1 MSYPLFKVI
10 HLLGVFAILTSMGGL
25 IVLGTADEETRSRWR
40 KLAGLTSGIG
50 LLLTLMG
57 GFGLLGILKISFVW
71 PGWVFSKMVI
81 WLILGGSVSMALRLP
96 QLSMPLWWGSI
107 LLAGI
112 AAYLA
117 NFKPF

>member
-1 MSYPLFKVI
+1 MSYSLFKVI
-10 HLLGVFAILTSMGGL
+10 HLLGVCTIMTAMGGL
-25 IVLGTADEETRSRWR
+25 IVLGTADEETRSRWKR
-40 KLAGLTSGIG
+40 LAVLTNGIG
-50 LLLTLMG
+50 LFLAFMG

-71 PGWVFSKMVI
+71 PGWVFSKMLI
-81 WLILGGSVSMALRLP
+81 WLILGGFVSLALRLP
-96 QLSMPLWWGSI
+96 KWAMSLWWGSI

>member
-1 MSYPLFKVI
+1 MSYPLFKVV
-10 HLLGVFAILTSMGGL
+10 HLLGVFLILTAMGGL
-25 IVLGTADEETRSRWR
+25 IVLGTANEETRSRWR
-40 KLAGLTSGIG
+40 RLAVLTNGIG
-50 LLLTLMG
+50 LLLAFIG
-57 GFGLLGILKISFVW
+57 GFGLLGILEISWVW
-71 PGWVFSKMVI
+71 PGWVFLKMLI
-81 WLILGGSVSMALRLP
+81 WLILGGSISLALRAP